1 MAKLKLSKTTLANL
15 LEAAGGSKDE
25 VEGLRR
31 ASKQDIDNAV
41 KEVFGTGT
49 IGKIAG
55 FAAGKFIDHGDGK
68 DKKSPS
74 KQDKKNSPT
83 KEGQTANSGISE
95 DVLPFLNVIAKNSI
109 VLPGMARDMNVLRQN
124 ISKLVN
130 LKGKESKV
138 KAEGKADKF
147 FQTEEL
153 REAKLEEERKKNAP
167 TKDSKDKKEPKEEK
181 KEGGGLLSG
190 LMDML
195 NPVNLLKGL
204 FMGIVGAFGALF
216 SGGSI
221 FAILSKIFVP
231 AMIIGGLINGI
242 MDGINTWKESG
253 SITDALISAVGGF
266 LQFVTFGLFN
276 ENDLRKGMD
285 TALTYL
291 NPLLLSVTQFFDDMV
306 TTIKNNVG
314 IPAIPF
320 SKFTTITFPGW
331 LQTAVSVASGG
342 KTTIPSSYTLINDT
356 KPWYP
361 FKKDSSSA
369 AAETYT
375 SSATT
380 SLKETQAK
388 LDSGEGVFYDKERK
402 AKEEQKQKDKEAS
415 TSPEAAG
422 KLAEKVGTSPSK
434 EDPYSAKNA
443 EKDQKS
449 AVGFLKNKL
458 GISVDPKSSTGFID
472 DKTGEQLSEEAVRQ
486 EVNAVGGDA
495 NKIID
500 AAKGQKASAITPTPT
515 AAAPAASVGGGSVS
529 GGESMGG
536 GGGAGGESAVTPTPS
551 SESSPSVSGEAISSA
566 SSEVAEGQRMD
577 SAADAGTTINAPMTS
592 NQSGA
597 TGKEPENIA
606 SVYNTS
612 FINNYMTA

>member
-167 TKDSKDKKEPKEEK
+167 TKDPKDKKEPKEEK

-195 NPVNLLKGL
+195 NPINLLKGL

-380 SLKETQAK
+380 SLKETQSK

-515 AAAPAASVGGGSVS
+515 AAAPAASVGGGSAS

>member
-55 FAAGKFIDHGDGK
+55 FAAGKFIDHGDEKGK
-68 DKKSPS
+68 KGKSPS
-74 KQDKKNSPT
+74 KQDNKNSPT
-83 KEGQTANSGISE
+83 KEGAPANAGISE

-124 ISKLVN
+124 IAKLVN

-147 FQTEEL
+147 FQTEDL
-153 REAKLEEERKKNAP
+153 REAKLEEERKKNTP
-167 TKDSKDKKEPKEEK
+167 TKDGKDKKEPKEEK

-195 NPVNLLKGL
+195 NPMNLLKGL
-204 FMGIVGAFGALF
+204 FAGIVGAFGALF

-242 MDGINTWKESG
+242 MDAINTFKETG
-253 SITDALISAVGGF
+253 SITDALISGLGGF
-266 LQFVTFGLFN
+266 LQFITFGLFN

-285 TALTYL
+285 TALKYI
-291 NPLLLSVTQFFDDMV
+291 NPLLLSVTEFFDNIV
-306 TTIKNNVG
+306 SFFKNVG

-320 SKFTTITFPGW
+320 SKFTTITFPDFIRK
-331 LQTAVSVASGG
+331 SVKLLGG
-342 KTTIPSSYTLINDT
+342 SLPESYTLINDT
-356 KPWYP
+356 KPYYP
-361 FKKDSSSA
+361 FKKDTTSTATES
-369 AAETYT
+369 YT
-375 SSATT
+375 SGATT
-380 SLKETQAK
+380 ALKENQAK

-402 AKEEQKQKDKEAS
+402 AKEEQKEKDKAAS
-415 TSPEAAG
+415 TSPEAA
-422 KLAEKVGTSPSK
+422 KSLAEKVGTSPSK
-434 EDPYSAKNA
+434 EDPYSSKNA

-449 AVGFLKNKL
+449 AVGFLKTKL
-458 GISVDPKSSTGFID
+458 GITVDPNSSTGFID

-486 EVNAVGGDA
+486 EVAAVGGDPT
-495 NKIID
+495 KILQN
-500 AAKGQKASAITPTPT
+500 ARGQKTTTPISTPT
-515 AAAPAASVGGGSVS
+515 ASSAAAAASIGGGSIS
-529 GGESMGG
+529 GG
-536 GGGAGGESAVTPTPS
+536 GGGGGGGGMSGGSAVSPSPS
-551 SESSPSVSGEAISSA
+551 SESTPSVSGAALTSA

-577 SAADAGTTINAPMTS
+577 SAADAGVTIDAPTTN
-592 NQSGA
+592 NQAGA
-597 TGKEPENIA
+597 KGKEPENTA